1 MPNTDLTTID
11 LTSLD
16 AVTGGASRSSLLL
29 DSLNKRYG
37 DEGVVSFIG
46 RPKFTTGA
54 NGISHATG
62 KFDVNGLWGGDTK
75 RSFSANVDAP
85 HQRVTGLHTRVIGA
99 E

>member
-1 MPNTDLTTID
+1 MSNSFLTID
-11 LTSLD
+11 PTQLTSI
-16 AVTGGASRSSLLL
+16 VGGANARSKLLL
-29 DSLNKRYG
+29 DTLEKRYG
-37 DEGVVSFIG
+37 DDGVVSFIG

-75 RSFSANVDAP
+75 RSFSANVDLG
-85 HQRVTGLHTRVIGA
+85 QSRVTGLHTKVISA